1 MSQDE
6 TRTQTVSEGLH
17 QRALRVIPAGVSTD
31 YRHGTTPTYWAAAR
45 GAHMRDVDGNDY
57 IDYLLGLGPHLLGHA
72 PEAVVRAVAAS
83 LPDGQLFAGQHP
95 RELELAELLCHL
107 LPSAERVR
115 FLMTGTE
122 AVALAL
128 RLARAATGRPLIV
141 KFEGHY
147 HGWQDGIFVGSHP
160 GYYGRGSPPQDA
172 KWPESGGQ
180 LPRAY
185 ENVIL
190 LPWNDLGALDAFL
203 SEHPAEV
210 AGVIMEPVMCNS
222 AVIEPADGYLAGV
235 RDVCDRYGCLLIFD
249 EIITGFRIA
258 LTGAQGH
265 YCVTPD
271 LATFGK
277 ALGGGFPISCVV
289 GRADVMDLLGDPR
302 VTREQPL
309 PMHGGTFNSN
319 LTAVV
324 ASLAAL
330 DVLQRDETYAYLDN
344 LGTLL
349 MRGLDGL
356 FDEAGVPHVV
366 QGFPTAFYVDF
377 NDSAPVSLRDIVSHD
392 HRDYHEFVRKLKA
405 RGVLTH
411 PRGVW
416 YLSTAHTEDDVR
428 ATLEACRACLP

>member
-1 MSQDE
+1 MSQDVI
-6 TRTQTVSEGLH
+6 RDQSVSDGLYE
-17 QRALRVIPAGVSTD
+17 RALRVIPAGVSTD
-31 YRHGTTPTYWAAAR
+31 YRHGTTPTYWASASGSR
-45 GAHMRDVDGNDY
+45 MRDVDGNEY
-57 IDYLLGLGPHLLGHA
+57 IDYLLGLGPHILGHA

-95 RELELAELLCHL
+95 RELELAELICRLI
-107 LPSAERVR
+107 PSAERVR
-115 FLMTGTE
+115 YLMTGTE

-128 RLARAATGRPLIV
+128 RLARAATGRSLIV

-160 GYYGRGSPPQDA
+160 GYYGRGYPAQDA

-180 LPRAY
+180 LPGAY
-185 ENVIL
+185 EHVVL
-190 LPWNDLGALDAFL
+190 LPWNDAAALEAFL
-203 SEHPAEV
+203 SDHPTEV
-210 AGVIMEPVMCNS
+210 AGIIMEPVMCNS
-222 AVIEPADGYLAGV
+222 AVIEPEEGYLAAV
-235 RDVCDRYGCLLIFD
+235 RDACDRYGCLLIFD

-265 YCVTPD
+265 YDVKPDVT
-271 LATFGK
+271 TFGK

-289 GRADVMDLLGDPR
+289 GRREVMDLLGDPR

-319 LTAVV
+319 VTAVV

-330 DVLQRDETYAYLDN
+330 EILQHDDTYAYLDR
-344 LGTLL
+344 LGTAL
-349 MRGLDGL
+349 MRGMDQILS
-356 FDEAGVPHVV
+356 EAGVPHVV

-377 NDSAPVSLRDIVSHD
+377 NDFAPRSLRDIVNHD
-392 HRDYHEFVRKLKA
+392 HRSYHEFVRKLKA

-416 YLSTAHTEDDVR
+416 YLSTAHTEDDVQ
-428 ATLEACRACLP
+428 ATLAACRACLP